1 MRGQFLKLHFKVMGK
16 FKSILLVD
24 DDDSNFISKIV
35 INRSGITDSVTCVK
49 NGNEALQYIINSS
62 HPETPMSYAQII
74 LLDLHMPVMDGF
86 DFLEQL
92 RRSLPNYLKLFKI
105 FILTSSSN
113 PSDIE
118 KTKEYHV
125 EGYINK
131 PLDISKIKLIEGD

>member
-1 MRGQFLKLHFKVMGK
+1 MGK
-16 FKSILLVD
+16 CKSILLVD
-24 DDDSNFISKIV
+24 DDDDSNFISEIL
-35 INRSGITDSVTCVK
+35 INRSGITDSITCVK
-49 NGNEALQYIINSS
+49 NGNEALQYISKFANLEI
-62 HPETPMSYAQII
+62 PISYSQII

-92 RRSLPNYLKLFKI
+92 SRLIPNYLKVFKI

-118 KTKEYHV
+118 KIKQYNI

-131 PLDISKIKLIEGD
+131 PLDNNKIKLIEGNE